1 MKKPTTN
8 NQISIDIAVIANKV
22 DTIKENV
29 VEIKKKMD
37 CMVPNDSEYRE
48 LKMKVDNLW
57 DSKNKV
63 VGWMLGA
70 GIAGGGISA
79 MLNGLVKMVSAMIN

>member
-29 VEIKKKMD
+29 VEIKQKLD
-37 CMVPNDSEYRE
+37 CMVPNDSEYKE
-48 LKMKVDNLW
+48 LKTKVDSLW
-57 DSKNKV
+57 DDKNKLI
-63 VGWMLGA
+63 GYMLGA
-70 GIAGGGISA
+70 GVAGGGISA
-79 MLNGLVKMVSAMIN
+79 ILNGLVKIVSANIK

>member
-22 DTIKENV
+22 DTIKETV
-29 VEIKKKMD
+29 VKIEHKME
-37 CMVPNDSEYRE
+37 CMVPNDSDYRE

>member
-8 NQISIDIAVIANKV
+8 NQLSVDIAVISNKV

-37 CMVPNDSEYRE
+37 CMVPNDSDYKE
-48 LKMKVDNLW
+48 LKDKVDSLW
-57 DSKNKV
+57 DDKNRV

-70 GIAGGGISA
+70 GVAGGGISA
-79 MLNGLVKMVSAMIN
+79 LLGSLVKIVSANIR

>member
-8 NQISIDIAVIANKV
+8 NQLGIDIAVMANTV

-37 CMVPNDSEYRE
+37 CMVPNDSDYKE
-48 LKMKVDNLW
+48 LKMKVDSLW
-57 DSKNKV
+57 DSKNKL

-70 GIAGGGISA
+70 GIAGGG
-79 MLNGLVKMVSAMIN
+79 VSAVLSGLIKVIQAKF

>member
-29 VEIKKKMD
+29 VEIKNKLE
-37 CMVPNDSEYRE
+37 CMVPNDNEYKE
-48 LKMKVDNLW
+48 LKTKVDSLW
-57 DSKNKV
+57 DDKNKLI
-63 VGWMLGA
+63 GWLIGS
-70 GIAGGGISA
+70 GVIGGSVSVLA
-79 MLNGLVKMVSAMIN
+79 QNLVKVIEAHF